1 MAILPQLTE
10 DDIQKLD
17 ATLRDFITSTDA
29 SAALVIDE
37 GGFLITQQGDMSG
50 FDLTSIGALAS
61 GAFMA
66 SQAIANLVNEKNF
79 NCIYQQGEN
88 FSLLVTNVDEHCM
101 LIVIF
106 KSVTGVGV
114 VKYYATSA
122 GKLIARQLK
131 ISRKRAPD
139 EGIDLSMLDVAETQD
154 VFRKKESGG
163 RKRR

>member
-1 MAILPQLTE
+1 MANLPQLTE
-10 DDIQKLD
+10 EDIQKLN
-17 ATLRDFITSTDA
+17 ATLREFLAKADA
-29 SAALVIDE
+29 STALVIDE
-37 GGFLITQQGDMSG
+37 AGLLIAQQGDMSG

-122 GKLIARQLK
+122 VKLIARQLK

>member
-1 MAILPQLTE
+1 MANLPQLTE

-17 ATLRDFITSTDA
+17 ATLQEFINSTDA

-37 GGFLITQQGDMSG
+37 GGFLITHQGDMSG

-66 SQAIANLVNEKNF
+66 SQAIANLVSEKNF

-88 FSLLVTNVDEHCM
+88 FSLFVTNVDEHCM

-106 KSVTGVGV
+106 KSETGVGV
-114 VKYYATSA
+114 VKYYAA
-122 GKLIARQLK
+122 NAVKLITRQLK
-131 ISRKRAPD
+131 ISQKRAPS
-139 EGIDLSMLDVAETQD
+139 EGIDLSKLNLADTQD
-154 VFRKKESGG
+154 IFRKKESGG
-163 RKRR
+163 KKHR

>member
-1 MAILPQLTE
+1 MATLPQLTE

-17 ATLRDFITSTDA
+17 ATLSEFIAKADA

-37 GGFLITQQGDMSG
+37 GGFLITHLGDTGG

-88 FSLLVTNVDEHCM
+88 FSLFVTNVDEHCM

-106 KSVTGVGV
+106 KSETGVGV
-114 VKYYATSA
+114 VKYYASTA
-122 GKLIARQLK
+122 VKLIAHQLK
-131 ISRKRAPD
+131 ISRKRAPS
-139 EGIDLSMLDVAETQD
+139 EGFDLSTLNVADTQNI
-154 VFRKKESGG
+154 FRRKESGG
-163 RKRR
+163 KKRR

>member
-1 MAILPQLTE
+1 MANLPQLTE
-10 DDIQKLD
+10 EDIQKLD
-17 ATLRDFITSTDA
+17 AMLCEFITSTDA

-37 GGFLITQQGDMSG
+37 AGFLITHQGDTSG

-88 FSLLVTNVDEHCM
+88 FSLFVTNVDEYCM

-106 KSVTGVGV
+106 KATTGLGV
-114 VKYYATSA
+114 VKYYAATA
-122 GKLIARQLK
+122 VKLIARQLK
-131 ISRKRAPD
+131 ISRKRAPG
-139 EGIDLSMLDVAETQD
+139 EGIDLSTLKATDTQHI
-154 VFRKKESGG
+154 FRKKELGEK
-163 RKRR
+163 KRR

>member
-1 MAILPQLTE
+1 MANLPQLTE
-10 DDIQKLD
+10 EDIQKLN
-17 ATLRDFITSTDA
+17 ATLREFLAKADA
-29 SAALVIDE
+29 STALVIDE
-37 GGFLITQQGDMSG
+37 AGFLIAQQGDMSG

-122 GKLIARQLK
+122 VKLIARQLK

>member
-1 MAILPQLTE
+1 MANLPQLTE

-17 ATLRDFITSTDA
+17 ETLHDFITKADA

-37 GGFLITQQGDMSG
+37 AGFLIAQQGDMGG

-106 KSVTGVGV
+106 KSATGVGV
-114 VKYYATSA
+114 VKYYTTTTV
-122 GKLIARQLK
+122 KLISRQLK
-131 ISRKRAPD
+131 ISRKRTPS
-139 EGIDLSMLDVAETQD
+139 EGIDLSTFNIADTQD
-154 VFRKKESGG
+154 AFRKKEPGEK
-163 RKRR
+163 KRR

>member
-17 ATLRDFITSTDA
+17 ATLREFITSTDA

-50 FDLTSIGALAS
+50 FDLASIGALAS

-66 SQAIANLVNEKNF
+66 NQAIANLVNEKNF
-79 NCIYQQGEN
+79 SCTYQQGEN
-88 FSLLVTNVDEHCM
+88 FSLFVTNVDEHCM

-106 KSVTGVGV
+106 KSATGLGV
-114 VKYYATSA
+114 VKYHAANTI
-122 GKLIARQLK
+122 KHIARQLK
-131 ISRKRAPD
+131 ISRKRAPG
-139 EGIDLSMLDVAETQD
+139 EGIDLSTLNIADTQD
-154 VFRKKESGG
+154 VFRRKDSGSK
-163 RKRR
+163 KRR